1 MKTKSNDK
9 KKKKQ
14 KQSVLEAQL
23 LIIMQKSLKKALD
36 LALDEILKDFK

>member
-1 MKTKSNDK
+1 MKTNSKDK
-9 KKKKQ
+9 KKKK
-14 KQSVLEAQL
+14 KKSVIEAEI